1 MSGLEAVLIGLG
13 TAVAKT
19 ACGIWLGESRL
30 ANEIGNSAIDQAVV
44 RLTGTREKRQ
54 FQRFW
59 DQAVEN
65 VAAQLEPL
73 IDAEFRGLPEHE
85 KLAAVD
91 AVALTFEKAALT
103 EADLFKLDLDAG
115 YLDRHLRAGDPG
127 RASTAGLSAPA
138 TRLYDLLLRE
148 CCAYTIEVV
157 RTLPGADLT
166 GIAELLRRD
175 RQILEQLETALA
187 RLPVRRGVVDFERD
201 YRQLVANRLDRVE
214 LFGATLDDAS
224 RNYPLSVAYLSLT
237 VSGDFPIPL
246 SFDKISDIVDAFF
259 SSRSRVG
266 ERSAPPSG
274 AGGTGRVEEVLALAR
289 RVFVRGQA
297 GIGKTTLLQWIAV
310 QSARGDFTG
319 RIAEWNGTVPFFL
332 PLRRYAQGDLPA
344 PEDFLTEVGRH
355 IAEEKPDGWVQ
366 RQLRAGTGIVLVDGV
381 DELPE
386 ERREDARRWLSDLIA
401 SFPAARYVVTTR
413 PAAAPADW
421 LHGEDFVVAEL
432 EPMTP
437 ADVPVFVH
445 RWHEAMRKQCPDTE
459 QRERL
464 TEYENR
470 LLEGFA
476 AHRHLRRLAGY
487 PLLCA
492 LLCALHRDRRG
503 ELPAN
508 RMELYRDALQ
518 MLLDRRDRE
527 RRLATS
533 PALSQTEKRLLLRDI
548 AYWLIR
554 NERSSASV
562 DRVRDRVAAKLPGMA
577 VQADPAQVYRALL
590 ERSGLLREPVEGQVD
605 FVHRSFQ
612 EYLAGEEAA
621 ASSGADDIGMLIRN
635 AHHDSWHEVVVLAA
649 GHATLDRRVELL
661 TGILERAR
669 KEPGQTGDTLRLVA
683 LACLDTS
690 PELPPQLRE
699 RIQAEASQMI
709 PPATMSAAQAV
720 AKAGDFALDLLIRAN
735 PPRAA
740 TSAAAT
746 IRAAADI
753 GDPAALPLLAKFGTD
768 RRKAVVRELYR
779 AWPRFD
785 PDDYARTV
793 LPAWPVDSDE
803 WFEVTHSRF
812 VSALRHLSNLRR
824 LRYEPTD
831 VPVADLGFLAQLP
844 ELAHLLAERVTDLGP
859 VAGTQ
864 LQWLSCGLPAPAYE
878 PLSLAPLANMPV
890 LEHLFVEQ
898 PVTDVEVLR
907 TVPNLTSLYLIAMS
921 ESARLG
927 ELRELTRLTSVGV
940 GGLPDLTDLRPLS
953 WLTHPEEL
961 WLQDCP
967 ILIDLTYLDNWR
979 DSLWYLS
986 LIRCGAPD
994 LTSLGLLRAL
1004 KVLQL
1009 RGMSKVDLEAIP
1021 ELPALAHVRIHLP
1034 GHPLLRLSFLN
1045 RLPALRWASVD
1056 GVEAVDVNPLV
1067 GRRVTVRV
1075 SAETDVV
1082 GAEQFRRNGGIL
1094 RKL

>member
-1 MSGLEAVLIGLG
+1 MGGLETALIVLG

-30 ANEIGNSAIDQAVV
+30 ANEIGNSAIDQAVA

-54 FQRFW
+54 FRRFW
-59 DQAVEN
+59 DQAAEN
-65 VAAQLEPL
+65 IGAHLEPL
-73 IDAEFRGLPEHE
+73 IDVEFRDLPENE
-85 KLAAVD
+85 KLAAID
-91 AVALTFEKAALT
+91 AVRLTFEKAALT

-115 YLDRHLRAGDPG
+115 FLDRHLRTGDPE
-127 RASTAGLSAPA
+127 RPVIAGLSAAA
-138 TRLYDLLLRE
+138 TSLYDLLLRE
-148 CCAYTIEVV
+148 CCAYAIELV
-157 RTLPGADLT
+157 RTIPGADVT

-214 LFGATLDDAS
+214 LFGATLGDTS

-237 VSGDFPIPL
+237 VSGDFP
-246 SFDKISDIVDAFF
+246 
-259 SSRSRVG
+259 
-266 ERSAPPSG
+266 APPPPPVDEMTRIVG
-274 AGGTGRVEEVLALAR
+274 RLIDTMQDRPEPALAGGTGRVEEVLALAR

-319 RIAEWNGTVPFFL
+319 RIREWNGTVPFFL
-332 PLRRYAQGDLPA
+332 PLRRYAQRDLPA
-344 PEDFLTEVGRH
+344 PEEFLTQVGRY
-355 IAEEKPDGWVQ
+355 IAEEMPDGWVQ

-386 ERREDARRWLSDLIA
+386 ERRADVRRWLAELIA
-401 SFPAARYVVTTR
+401 SFPDARYVVTTR

-421 LHGEDFVVAEL
+421 LRAEEFVVAEL

-437 ADVPVFVH
+437 TDVPVFVR
-445 RWHEAMRKQCPDTE
+445 RWHEAMREQCPDTE
-459 QRERL
+459 QRDRL

-470 LLEGFA
+470 LLDGLA
-476 AHRHLRRLAGY
+476 THRHLRRLAGY

-527 RRLATS
+527 RQLATS
-533 PALSQTEKRLLLRDI
+533 PALSQTEKTLLLRDI

-554 NERSSASV
+554 NEWSSAPA
-562 DRVRDRVAAKLPGMA
+562 DRVRERVAAKLPGMA
-577 VQADPAQVYRALL
+577 VRADPDQVYRALL

-621 ASSGADDIGMLIRN
+621 ASSGADDIGVLIRN

-661 TGILERAR
+661 TGILKRAR
-669 KEPGQTGDTLRLVA
+669 EEPGQTADTLRLVA

-690 PELPPQLRE
+690 PELPPELRK
-699 RIQAEASQMI
+699 RIRAEASPMI
-709 PPATMSAAQAV
+709 PPANMSAAQAV
-720 AKAGDFALDLLIRAN
+720 AKAGDFALDLLIRAE

-740 TSAAAT
+740 ASVAAT

-753 GDPAALPLLAKFGTD
+753 ADPAALPLLAKFGTD
-768 RRKAVVRELYR
+768 RRKAVVKELYR

-785 PDDYARTV
+785 PDEYARTV
-793 LPAWPVDSDE
+793 LPAWPLDPDE

-812 VSALRHLSNLRR
+812 ASALRHLSNLRR
-824 LRYEPTD
+824 LRYAPTD
-831 VPVADLGFLAQLP
+831 VAVADLGFLAQLP
-844 ELAHLLAERVTDLGP
+844 ELEDLYVERVSDLGP
-859 VAGTQ
+859 VAMTS
-864 LQWLSCGLPAPAYE
+864 LRSLSCHPPMLDHE
-878 PLSLAPLANMPV
+878 PLSLAPLVNMPA
-890 LEHLFVEQ
+890 LEYLDVDQ
-898 PVTDVEVLR
+898 PVTDLGVLR
-907 TVPNLTSLYLIAMS
+907 TLPSLTSLRLAFMP
-921 ESARLG
+921 ESARLS
-927 ELRELTRLTSVGV
+927 ELRELTGLTSVGV
-940 GGLPDLTDLRPLS
+940 GGMPDLTDLRPLS
-953 WLTHPEEL
+953 WLTELQTL
-961 WLQDCP
+961 WLEDCP
-967 ILIDLTYLDNWR
+967 LLTDLTHLDNWR
-979 DSLWYLS
+979 DSLRALS
-986 LIRCGAPD
+986 LIRCGTLD
-994 LTSLGLLRAL
+994 LASLGSLRLLDF
-1004 KVLQL
+1004 LQIV
-1009 RGMSKVDLEAIP
+1009 GTSKVDIESIP
-1021 ELPALAHVRIHLP
+1021 ELPALTKFSVRFRKHALP
-1034 GHPLLRLSFLN
+1034 WLSFPN
-1045 RLPALRWASVD
+1045 RLPALEEARIL
-1056 GVEAVDVNPLV
+1056 GVEVVDVGPLV
-1067 GRRVTVRV
+1067 GRRVTISV
-1075 SAETDVV
+1075 SAGTEVL
-1082 GAEQFRRNGGIL
+1082 GAEEFRAHGGTL
-1094 RKL
+1094 KKL